1 MSEFIKILLSLSVS
15 GALLLLLILGLKPL
29 YKNKFSKRWQYYI
42 WIVVALRFLLPFT
55 PDTTIIGSLFEKFDT
70 TAITNEIPTT
80 PNVPVPADTG
90 NSKAEPIQTNREIT
104 TAAMREPFNKYVC
117 LFFIW
122 SALALVLFVRKVTVY
137 QGFIQYIKAGN
148 KEVSDIKILNLL
160 SDCEE
165 KLNIK
170 TRVELSCNPLIA
182 SPMLIGFFRPR
193 IILPSHEWE
202 DKELSY
208 IFVHELIHY
217 KQRDMFYKWLIQ
229 IVVCVHWFN
238 PFVYLLE
245 KEVNKSCEL
254 SCDEKVISVLDDT
267 ARREYGDILISFL
280 KSNNLYK
287 SSLASVT
294 LTEGAEQL
302 KERLGAIM
310 KFRKKSKVI
319 IAITAIFTVAVCICF
334 FVAGAYA
341 APSTANE
348 KNSFMEAA
356 ADIFGNDEEKK
367 QFTEIISASGEMIG
381 IIDNNKEIERLVKQ
395 LDIESWND
403 MEQLPED
410 IDLVYSYIS
419 YEVIDEPIFLPDG
432 IPLVHM
438 STLELYISDK
448 GEYIIRDYDQE
459 IETIARISEKAGR
472 FLNAPEDLE
481 LNKNITAKD
490 ILDGWGL
497 DFYVPNGDIENILDG
512 WGLDFYVPN
521 SDIEKIDDIEN
532 AQYYQGKTSFTEKEL
547 RKTSKEQK
555 IQFYGADQNTLL
567 NEIDDISEI
576 AQYLNGLA
584 LDQWEYADNAPNP
597 EEVECQIVRFMLSR
611 DNKKELKEMDT
622 QILYK
627 SNGNYYIEE
636 IIPGEYSDRGEF
648 ITHYQV
654 SEEIAKY
661 ILSYIETAS
670 N

>member
-1 MSEFIKILLSLSVS
+1 MNEFMKILLSLSVS
-15 GALLLLLILGLKPL
+15 GTLLLLLILGLKPL
-29 YKNKFSKRWQYYI
+29 YKSRFSKRWQYYI
-42 WIVVALRFLLPFT
+42 WIIVALRFLLPFT
-55 PDTTIIGSLFEKFDT
+55 PDTTIVGSLFEKPGT
-70 TAITNEIPTT
+70 TVITNEIPTS
-80 PNVPVPADTG
+80 PNVPAPANTD
-90 NSKAEPIQTNREIT
+90 NSKTEPIQADRDIA
-104 TAAMREPFNKYVC
+104 AAMREPFNRYVC

-122 SALALVLFVRKVTVY
+122 SVFALVLFVRKITIY
-137 QGFIQYIKAGN
+137 QGFIQYIKAGST
-148 KEVSDIKILNLL
+148 EVSDIKTLNLL

-170 TRVELSCNPLIA
+170 TRVELSRNPLIA
-182 SPMLIGFFRPR
+182 SPIMIGFFRAR
-193 IILPSHEWE
+193 IVLPACELD

-229 IVVCVHWFN
+229 IVVCAHWFN

-254 SCDEKVISVLDDT
+254 SCDEKVISILDDK
-267 ARREYGDILISFL
+267 ARREYGDTLISFL
-280 KSNNLYK
+280 QSNNLYK

-319 IAITAIFTVAVCICF
+319 IAITVIFTVAVCICF
-334 FVAGAYA
+334 FATGAYA
-341 APSTANE
+341 APSIANE
-348 KNSFMEAA
+348 KKSFMEAA
-356 ADIFGNDEEKK
+356 TDIFGNDEEKK
-367 QFTEIISASGEMIG
+367 QFTEITSASGEMIG
-381 IIDNNKEIERLVKQ
+381 IIDNNKEIERFVKQ
-395 LDIESWND
+395 LDIESWNY

-419 YEVIDEPIFLPDG
+419 YEVIDEPIFLQDG
-432 IPLVHM
+432 KQLVNK
-438 STLELYISDK
+438 STLEFYISSK
-448 GEYIIRDYDQE
+448 GEYIIRDYNQE
-459 IETIARISEKAGR
+459 IETIARISEKAGH
-472 FLNAPEDLE
+472 FLNAPEDLV

-497 DFYVPNGDIENILDG
+497 DFYVPD
-512 WGLDFYVPN
+512 
-521 SDIEKIDDIEN
+521 SDIEKTDDIEN
-532 AQYYQGKTSFTEKEL
+532 ARYYQGETSFTEKEL
-547 RKTSKEQK
+547 RRTSKEQK
-555 IQFYGADQNTLL
+555 IQFYGADKNTLL

-584 LDQWEYADNAPNP
+584 LEQWEYADNAPNP

-636 IIPGEYSDRGEF
+636 IIPGEYSEQGEF
-648 ITHYQV
+648 ITYYQV

-661 ILSYIETAS
+661 ILSYIEIAS

>member
-1 MSEFIKILLSLSVS
+1 LSVS

-70 TAITNEIPTT
+70 AAITNEIPTS
-80 PNVPVPADTG
+80 PNIPVLADTG
-90 NSKAEPIQTNREIT
+90 NSKAEPIQTNREVT

-122 SALALVLFVRKVTVY
+122 SALAMVLFVRKVTVY

-160 SDCEE
+160 SDCIE

-193 IILPSHEWE
+193 IILPTHELE

-448 GEYIIRDYDQE
+448 GEYIIRDYNQE
-459 IETIARISEKAGR
+459 AETIARISEKAGQ
-472 FLNAPEDLE
+472 FLNVPEDLE
-481 LNKNITAKD
+481 LNKNITSKD
-490 ILDGWGL
+490 
-497 DFYVPNGDIENILDG
+497 ILDG

-521 SDIEKIDDIEN
+521 SDIENTDDIET
-532 AQYYQGKTSFTEKEL
+532 ARYYQGETSFTEEEL

-555 IQFYGADQNTLL
+555 IQFYGADKNTLL

-584 LDQWEYADNAPNP
+584 LNQWEYADNAPNP
-597 EEVECQIVRFMLSR
+597 GEVECQIVRFMLSR

-627 SNGNYYIEE
+627 SNGNYYIED

-648 ITHYQV
+648 ITYYQV
-654 SEEIAKY
+654 SEKIAKY
-661 ILSYIETAS
+661 ILSYLE
-670 N
+670 

>member
-70 TAITNEIPTT
+70 TAITNEIPTN

-193 IILPSHEWE
+193 IILPVGEWE

-381 IIDNNKEIERLVKQ
+381 IIDNNKEIERFVKQ

-419 YEVIDEPIFLPDG
+419 YEVIDEPIFLQDG
-432 IPLVHM
+432 KQFVHM

-521 SDIEKIDDIEN
+521 SDIEKIDDIE
-532 AQYYQGKTSFTEKEL
+532 AARYYQGEISFTEKEL

-584 LDQWEYADNAPNP
+584 LDQWEYADNAPTP
-597 EEVECQIVRFMLSR
+597 GEVECQIVRFMLSR

-627 SNGNYYIEE
+627 SDGNYYIEE
-636 IIPGEYSDRGEF
+636 IIPGEYSDRGDI

-661 ILSYIETAS
+661 ILSYIEIAS

>member
-1 MSEFIKILLSLSVS
+1 MNEFIKILLSLSVS

-193 IILPSHEWE
+193 IILPAHEWE

-532 AQYYQGKTSFTEKEL
+532 ARYYQGATSFTEKEL
-547 RKTSKEQK
+547 RRTSKEQK
-555 IQFYGADQNTLL
+555 IQFYGADKSTLL